1 MQNPYEAIA
10 RGFGFEQELTGGGCT
25 ALTRY
30 FPGGPVIW
38 ITDNGG
44 LQMPESDGDG
54 YIVGLFDSEGNC
66 GNPPVMDRR
75 GFGIESYTRAII
87 EAINRAEHFIPTEEA
102 LAQELQDYCEKE
114 QIPYDCAEL
123 LFRKTLEWREW
134 LDDFCKRWDQVAGYA
149 AMQRAIEARGA

>member
-1 MQNPYEAIA
+1 MTNPYMAIA
-10 RGFGFEQELTGGGCT
+10 NGFGFDEELTGGGCN

-44 LQMPESDGDG
+44 LEMPHNDSDG
-54 YIVGLFDSEGNC
+54 YIIGVFDSEGNC
-66 GNPPVMDRR
+66 GNPPIMERR

-87 EAINRAEHFIPTEEA
+87 DAIERVQSAIPTEET
-102 LAQELQDYCEKE
+102 LSQELQDFCERE

-123 LFRKTLEWREW
+123 LFQRTLYWRDW
-134 LDDFCKRWDQVAGYA
+134 LESFCKRWDEVSGHA
-149 AMQRAIEARGA
+149 ALERAIEARG